1 MSNLSLPGPLPAEDG
16 TGRVLA
22 IGVVLGVVGTLL
34 AVAFKWRCGIPAGL
48 EGQYLQICYSDV
60 PPLFFA
66 ERLDVGAVPY
76 LDHPVE
82 YPPLTGMWMWLAALP
97 STTAAAFFGW
107 TSALFVVSGGIV
119 GGLLARTVGVRR
131 TLVFAAAPTL
141 WVSGAVNWDLPSLA
155 LATAGLV
162 AHRRGRDGW
171 AGTWLGLGTAAK
183 LWPALLLPA
192 VVLGAGTVRGRAAGI
207 RTALTAVGAWALVN
221 LPVALAAP
229 DGWLRFLELNRE
241 RPADWDSLWRIVP
254 GWVGADLEVATLN
267 LAGATVTLVG
277 CAVLLLLA
285 VRWDPPQQWH
295 LVALPLIAWFLLA
308 NKVWSPQFSLWLLPL
323 LALATP
329 PIWTLVAFFLADV
342 AVTFTRFPYLGGFVG
357 IEDAGSAAAFET
369 AVVVRAVLVVV
380 VAVWGWRRAVGPPAP
395 TTTRLRLQPGARA

>member
-1 MSNLSLPGPLPAEDG
+1 MSNLSLPGPLPAEDR

-82 YPPLTGMWMWLAALP
+82 YPPLTGLWMWLAALP

-162 AHRRGRDGW
+162 AHRRGRAVDPPCRHDRRSAPRRRTVDPPPCRHDPSAPLTSFGAW
-171 AGTWLGLGTAAK
+171 WGAAGAQTGTHSASRYDVLGPQLPALHMSDDEATTSVSNTSDPCANAVRHRA
-183 LWPALLLPA
+183 PALLLHAQRAPRPRSGPCTCQRPRRARFGTLASTAADEAASACRFRSSARPFSTPA
-192 VVLGAGTVRGRAAGI
+192 ASATRSSSSAWLSMRWRSAMFGI
-207 RTALTAVGAWALVN
+207 STPSESGSRVSGESTA
-221 LPVALAAP
+221 
-229 DGWLRFLELNRE
+229 
-241 RPADWDSLWRIVP
+241 S
-254 GWVGADLEVATLN
+254 
-267 LAGATVTLVG
+267 
-277 CAVLLLLA
+277 
-285 VRWDPPQQWH
+285 
-295 LVALPLIAWFLLA
+295 
-308 NKVWSPQFSLWLLPL
+308 
-323 LALATP
+323 
-329 PIWTLVAFFLADV
+329 
-342 AVTFTRFPYLGGFVG
+342 
-357 IEDAGSAAAFET
+357 SAAA
-369 AVVVRAVLVVV
+369 
-380 VAVWGWRRAVGPPAP
+380 
-395 TTTRLRLQPGARA
+395 RLFM